1 MRAPAV
7 LVLVLVL
14 VLARAVAGS
23 DAAAQ
28 SPGGL
33 PTLSP
38 AELAEANDACDALAG
53 IPNAPMSVQACKAM
67 LGMAGTAERRRS
79 SAADPSASRPGDD
92 QLSCDAIFAE
102 MSTLGGEVLSD
113 AGASQADAAVAEG
126 TALGQRHAGE
136 TATFIAG
143 SFALGAAMGAAS
155 LVMPGFA
162 AAAIAAAW
170 AGSATAMG
178 TRQVAEQAALR
189 PRRDAAIIAS
199 AEDLERAMSANPRFA
214 RLSELAM
221 DRECK
226 APDGAAR

>member
-1 MRAPAV
+1 MRLPVV

-14 VLARAVAGS
+14 GCARAGS

-28 SPGGL
+28 SAGGM

-38 AELAEANDACDALAG
+38 AELAEANDACDSLAG
-53 IPNAPMSVQACKAM
+53 IPNAPMSVQSCKAM
-67 LGMAGTAERRRS
+67 LGMAGTAERQRA
-79 SAADPSASRPGDD
+79 SAADPSARRPGDE

-102 MSTLGGEVLSD
+102 MTALGGDVLSD
-113 AGASQADAAVAEG
+113 TGAGKADAAVAEG
-126 TALGQRHAGE
+126 TALAQRHTGE
-136 TATFIAG
+136 TTAFIAG
-143 SFALGAAMGAAS
+143 TFALGAAMGAAS

-162 AAAIAAAW
+162 VTAIATAW
-170 AGSATAMG
+170 AGSAAAMG
-178 TRQVAEQAALR
+178 TRQTAEQAALR

-199 AEDLERAMSANPRFA
+199 AEDFERAMTANPRFA
-214 RLSELAM
+214 RLTELAM

>member
-1 MRAPAV
+1 MRAPA
-7 LVLVLVL
+7 VLVLVL

-28 SPGGL
+28 SPGGM
-33 PTLSP
+33 PALSP
-38 AELAEANDACDALAG
+38 AELAEANDACDGLAG

-67 LGMAGTAERRRS
+67 LGMAGTAERQRA
-79 SAADPSASRPGDD
+79 SAADPSARRPGDE
-92 QLSCDAIFAE
+92 QLSCEAIFAE
-102 MSTLGGEVLSD
+102 MTALGGDVLTD
-113 AGASQADAAVAEG
+113 TGASKADAAVAEG
-126 TALGQRHAGE
+126 TALGGRQAGE
-136 TATFIAG
+136 MTAFVAG
-143 SFALGAAMGAAS
+143 TFALGAALGAAS
-155 LVMPGFA
+155 VVMPGFA
-162 AAAIAAAW
+162 TAAIAAAW
-170 AGSATAMG
+170 AGSAAAMG

-199 AEDLERAMSANPRFA
+199 AEDFERAMSANPRFA